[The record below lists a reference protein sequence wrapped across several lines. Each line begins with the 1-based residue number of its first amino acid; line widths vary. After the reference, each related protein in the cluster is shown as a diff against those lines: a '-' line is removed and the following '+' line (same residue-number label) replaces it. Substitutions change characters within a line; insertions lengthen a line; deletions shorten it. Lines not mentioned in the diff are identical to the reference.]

1 MKTLAVIKNELF
13 KDYLKI
19 ISTDN
24 LEEALDNPAVPV
36 PFTCVL
42 SVENPNSDKLSEELN
57 SFFAN
62 KKLPKKDF
70 LSVTEQDV
78 EHMNFI
84 FNLIKISG
92 GQNPEPIVQKT
103 QVKAKETVNV
113 EVKGSVKIAEPVIAE
128 VAPEKVEEKST
139 LVETVAQPEIVT
151 QAVEEDLPIFDA
163 EMDEKPVVSG
173 DVIDSLGVPVNATI
187 HLVKD
192 EKVTAKI
199 IDEKTIEFEGEAIAI
214 VDGTKKAFKKAGVT
228 GMALGLANWNYNGQ
242 SLKSLKDNK

>member
-42 SVENPNSDKLSEELN
+42 SVENQNSDTLSEELN
-57 SFFAN
+57 RFFAN

-70 LSVTEQDV
+70 LSVTEQDI
-78 EHMNFI
+78 EHMSFI

-103 QVKAKETVNV
+103 QVKAKDTVNV
-113 EVKGSVKIAEPVIAE
+113 EVKGSVKVAEPVIAE
-128 VAPEKVEEKST
+128 VAPEKLEETSTVVESEVEKN
-139 LVETVAQPEIVT
+139 VT
-151 QAVEEDLPIFDA
+151 DEDLPIFDA
-163 EMDEKPVVSG
+163 ELEEQPTVSG
-173 DVIDSLGVPVNATI
+173 DLIDSLGVPVNATI

-199 IDEKTIEFEGEAIAI
+199 IDEKTIEFEGEVIAI

>member
-57 SFFAN
+57 QFFAN

-78 EHMNFI
+78 EYMSFM
-84 FNLIKISG
+84 FNLIKISSG
-92 GQNPEPIVQKT
+92 ETPEPIVQKT
-103 QVKAKETVNV
+103 QVKAKETINV
-113 EVKGSVKIAEPVIAE
+113 EVKGSTKLAEPVVAE
-128 VAPEKVEEKST
+128 VIPEKT
-139 LVETVAQPEIVT
+139 AETAT
-151 QAVEEDLPIFDA
+151 ATD
-163 EMDEKPVVSG
+163 PVVDNQITKSG
-173 DVIDSLGVPVNATI
+173 FEEEQPFFDGELEEQKVSSSDIIDSLGVPVGSTI

-192 EKVTAKI
+192 EKVTATI
-199 IDEKTIEFEGEAIAI
+199 LDEKTIEFDGETLAI